1 MSKFKDFVAGCG
13 LAVVT
18 SVVWFVS
25 ACSPSVSTQVVA
37 KPSIGTTMTN
47 PTNTTQ
53 LPVSPGSTPVLSP
66 TTTTVP
72 PVTDTSL
79 STETPTTTALPQ
91 VDISPPTT
99 DSSAVF
105 NIDVNTFNLVISG
118 VVNQKLS
125 LTYAQIL
132 ALPSVTQKAEIV
144 CPDTED
150 EWDDWTGVP
159 VSTILNAAG
168 LLPESS
174 EVVFTGNDGY
184 YVQLPL
190 KTVLD
195 SGVLLAY
202 QMNGQ
207 PLDWYRG
214 YPLRLVVTRTIGSNW
229 LRWVTGIRVTS
240 ALTSY
245 SNSSVTIRQL
255 SSNIPKSGNKLCA
268 CLLSAAVVM
277 PQNQA
282 ERDKIE
288 PDVSSV

>member
-1 MSKFKDFVAGCG
+1 MSKFKDLVVGCG
-13 LAVVT
+13 LAVVS

-25 ACSPSVSTQVVA
+25 ACSPSASTQVVA
-37 KPSIGTTMTN
+37 KPSISTTMTN
-47 PTNTTQ
+47 PASTTQ
-53 LPVSPGSTPVLSP
+53 LPVSPDL
-66 TTTTVP
+66 TTV
-72 PVTDTSL
+72 T
-79 STETPTTTALPQ
+79 TPTTTEPNVTGSSTPAVSPTTNALPQ

-125 LTYAQIL
+125 LTYAQIM

-207 PLDWYRG
+207 PLDMYRG
-214 YPLRLVVTRTIGSNW
+214 YPLRLVVTRAIGSDW

-288 PDVSSV
+288 PDISSS

>member
-207 PLDWYRG
+207 PLDMYRG
-214 YPLRLVVTRTIGSNW
+214 YPLRLVVTRAIGSDW

-255 SSNIPKSGNKLCA
+255 ISNIPKSGNKLCA

-277 PQNQA
+277 PQNHTA
-282 ERDKIE
+282 PDKIE
-288 PDVSSV
+288 PDISSV